1 MFIIYK
7 WKKKNRSAKYFEN
20 KLKKQHLEFLQILL
34 EKTPEEEQYEYEIE
48 QQKYYNKLYK
58 ILMASMVDNTSEQE
72 RKRIRN
78 EKEQVRR
85 DYKKFLLI
93 LIDD

>member
-1 MFIIYK
+1 ME
-7 WKKKNRSAKYFEN
+7 KKNRSAKYFEN
-20 KLKKQHLEFLQILL
+20 KLKKQYLEFLQILL
-34 EKTPEEEQYEYEIE
+34 DKTPEEEQYEYEIE

-72 RKRIRN
+72 RKKIRN
-78 EKEQVRR
+78 EKEQIRR

>member
-1 MFIIYK
+1 ME
-7 WKKKNRSAKYFEN
+7 KKNRSIKYFEN
-20 KLKKQHLEFLQILL
+20 KLKKEYLDFLQILL

-72 RKRIRN
+72 RKKIRN
-78 EKEQVRR
+78 EKEQIRR

-93 LIDD
+93 LKDD

>member
-1 MFIIYK
+1 ME
-7 WKKKNRSAKYFEN
+7 KKNRSIKYFEN
-20 KLKKQHLEFLQILL
+20 KLKKEYLDFLQILL

>member
-1 MFIIYK
+1 ME
-7 WKKKNRSAKYFEN
+7 KKRTTKYFEN
-20 KLKKQHLEFLQILL
+20 KLKKEYLDFLHILL
-34 EKTPEEEQYEYEIE
+34 DKTDEEEQYEFELE

>member
-1 MFIIYK
+1 ME
-7 WKKKNRSAKYFEN
+7 KKNRSIKYFEN
-20 KLKKQHLEFLQILL
+20 KLKKEYLDFLQILL

-72 RKRIRN
+72 RKKIRN
-78 EKEQVRR
+78 EKEQIRR

>member
-1 MFIIYK
+1 ME
-7 WKKKNRSAKYFEN
+7 KKNRSIKYFEN
-20 KLKKQHLEFLQILL
+20 KLKKQYLEFLQILL

>member
-1 MFIIYK
+1 ME
-7 WKKKNRSAKYFEN
+7 KKNRSIKYFEN
-20 KLKKQHLEFLQILL
+20 KLKKEYLDFLQILL

-85 DYKKFLLI
+85 DYKKFLFI
-93 LIDD
+93 LIDE